1 MSRICILLSTYNGE
15 KYLEEQLESLL
26 SQQDVEIDILVRDD
40 GSIDA
45 TRQIL
50 DQWTQKANLKWY
62 HGDNL
67 GFALSFL
74 DLVKNA
80 SDYDYYA
87 FCDQDDIWLPDKLK
101 RAVIALDSIQ
111 EPIRLYCSN
120 VYYYKEGQ
128 TYGAI
133 HSAVP
138 YFDKYTCLLRNIAP
152 GCTMVFS
159 RELKELLSSASPR
172 HIIAHDFW
180 IFQLAVLMGQVHYDF
195 EPTMLY
201 RQHENNQ
208 IGQKNSRKDI
218 WNRRVKNILSDKC
231 KHEREL
237 EAKELL
243 ACYSNRLIPETETIV
258 AKVADYRLSFANK
271 LRFMIDKRYTM
282 GNCKADLYLRLRL
295 LFSKF

>member
-1 MSRICILLSTYNGE
+1 MLISTYNGE
-15 KYLEEQLESLL
+15 KYLEEQLESIV
-26 SQQDVEIDILVRDD
+26 SQKDVEVDILVRDD
-40 GSIDA
+40 GSKDD
-45 TRQIL
+45 TKKIL
-50 DQWTQKANLKWY
+50 DTWTQKSNLKWY
-62 HGDNL
+62 QGENL

-133 HSAVP
+133 HSTVP

-159 RELKELLSSASPR
+159 RELKELLASASPKR
-172 HIIAHDFW
+172 IIAHDFW
-180 IFQLAVLMGQVHYDF
+180 IFQLAVLLGQVHYDF

-208 IGQKNSRKDI
+208 IGQKSGLRDVMRRRWLSITSSR
-218 WNRRVKNILSDKC
+218 RRNA
-231 KHEREL
+231 REKQ
-237 EAKELL
+237 ACELL
-243 ACYSNRLIPETETIV
+243 KCYGEVMPDSIKEIV
-258 AKVADYRLSFANK
+258 MGVADYRSSFK
-271 LRFMIDKRYTM
+271 CRITCLFSRRYKMDTF
-282 GNCKADLYLRLRL
+282 KSTLYLKL
-295 LFSKF
+295 LVLFNLL